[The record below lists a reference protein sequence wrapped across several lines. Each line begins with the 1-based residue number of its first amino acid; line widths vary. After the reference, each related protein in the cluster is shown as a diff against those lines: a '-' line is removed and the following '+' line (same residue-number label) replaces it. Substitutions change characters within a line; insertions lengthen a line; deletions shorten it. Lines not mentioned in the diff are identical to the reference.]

1 MPPRKTQAIA
11 GPAGDG
17 WYTLASLT
25 EQAMARLPAAL
36 ELKGRM
42 LSATRI
48 RVLDADP
55 AAIEQQLQELS
66 RNMPQAVKGMVAVL
80 EADVAMALAP
90 LLAQLRAAGIQT
102 IGVTEGPLSPAALA
116 LGLAVVPKDSRTRPE
131 PAPAVAPVVAGGGAR
146 RPTRVVT
153 EPVRSGQ
160 QIYAEDS
167 DLVVLSAVSPGAEV
181 IADGCVHVY
190 GPLRGRALAGARG
203 DESARVF
210 ARRFEAELV
219 AVAGVY
225 AVADLIK
232 SAKSGEAAQ
241 VLLVNGKL
249 VIEPLV

>member
-1 MPPRKTQAIA
+1 
-11 GPAGDG
+11 
-17 WYTLASLT
+17 
-25 EQAMARLPAAL
+25 MARLPPAL

-55 AAIEQQLQELS
+55 DAVAQQLQELN
-66 RNMPQAVKGMVAVL
+66 RQMPQAIKGMVAVL
-80 EADVAMALAP
+80 ESDVALDLP
-90 LLAQLRAAGIQT
+90 RLLAQLRTAGIQPMA
-102 IGVTEGPLSPAALA
+102 VTEGVLAASAVLS
-116 LGLAVVPKDSRTRPE
+116 GLAVLPKDNRSRAE
-131 PAPAVAPVVAGGGAR
+131 PAAAPVPVAAAR
-146 RPTRVVT
+146 RSTRVVT

-160 QIYAEDS
+160 QVYAEDG

-203 DESARVF
+203 DDSARVF

-225 AVADLIK
+225 AVAEQIK
-232 SAKSGEAAQ
+232 NAKGGEATQ
-241 VLLVNGKL
+241 VFLRQGKL
-249 VIEPLV
+249 VIEPLA

>member
-1 MPPRKTQAIA
+1 
-11 GPAGDG
+11 
-17 WYTLASLT
+17 
-25 EQAMARLPAAL
+25 MARPPAAL

-55 AAIEQQLQELS
+55 AAIAQQLQELS
-66 RNMPQAVKGMVAVL
+66 RNMPQALKGMVAIL
-80 EADVAMALAP
+80 EADATLALAP
-90 LLAQLRAAGIQT
+90 LLAQLRAAGIQVV
-102 IGVTEGPLSPAALA
+102 GVGDGPLSAAALP
-116 LGLAVVPKDSRTRPE
+116 LGLAVVPKDNRPARTE
-131 PAPAVAPVVAGGGAR
+131 PAVASPAPVTTGAR
-146 RPTRVVT
+146 RATRVIT

-160 QIYAEDS
+160 QIYAEDA
-167 DLVVLSAVSPGAEV
+167 DLVVLSAVSPGAEL

-232 SAKSGEAAQ
+232 SAKKGEAAQ
-241 VLLVNGKL
+241 VFLLNGTL
-249 VIEPLV
+249 VIEPLN